1 MKRTA
6 VIGASPNP
14 ARYSYEATKRLN
26 AYGETVFPIGIR
38 SGKIGTLEILTDRPA
53 LEDIHTITLYV
64 GAQHQ
69 SEWTSYILS
78 LQPKRVIF
86 NPGTENPE
94 FEELLLQQ
102 GIEAERSCTLVL
114 LSLNQYHSA

>member
-14 ARYSYEATKRLN
+14 SRYSYEATKRLN
-26 AYGETVFPIGIR
+26 SYGETVFPIGIR
-38 SGKIGTLEILTDRPA
+38 SGHIGSLDILTDRPA
-53 LEDIHTITLYV
+53 LEDIHTVTLYV
-64 GAQHQ
+64 GPQHQ
-69 SEWTSYILS
+69 ADWIDYILS

-94 FEELLLQQ
+94 FEDLLRQQ
-102 GIEAERSCTLVL
+102 GIEAERSCILVL